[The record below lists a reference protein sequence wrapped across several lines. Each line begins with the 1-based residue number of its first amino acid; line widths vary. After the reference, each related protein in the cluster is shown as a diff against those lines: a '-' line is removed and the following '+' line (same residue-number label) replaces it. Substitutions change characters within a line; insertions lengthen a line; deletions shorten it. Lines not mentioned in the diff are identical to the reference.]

1 MFKTPPSPPISLPTC
16 PLTFDS
22 KREMRSE
29 MMVAIKIVIQIH
41 QHHRHLSIHFVAKC
55 LAIQATA
62 RLLCFTLTSSCPR
75 WAQSQA
81 YIHSRALFPY
91 NFRRNSWGLEMEG
104 KVVVAVT
111 EEMENRVWQPNSLL
125 LLQILLQSDHF
136 MHMFNGSNWKLRS
149 ERERESFTTTAILLL
164 GLLNKI
170 ELCK

>member
-62 RLLCFTLTSSCPR
+62 RLLYASRLRLLAHAGPSHRRTYTAEPHFHTTFRGTHGAWKWKGKSLSPWQRKWKIESDNQIVYSYFKYYYSLTISCTCSM
-75 WAQSQA
+75 AQ
-81 YIHSRALFPY
+81 
-91 NFRRNSWGLEMEG
+91 
-104 KVVVAVT
+104 T
-111 EEMENRVWQPNSLL
+111 ENYGQ
-125 LLQILLQSDHF
+125 
-136 MHMFNGSNWKLRS
+136 
-149 ERERESFTTTAILLL
+149 REREFYYHCYTTTWPA
-164 GLLNKI
+164 
-170 ELCK
+170 E